1 MKLQTSIKPR
11 ASGTVTLAGLN
22 GVSYIF
28 EKDVDGALV
37 CDVDH
42 DATVAVALET
52 GNFFPSDEGDYQQA
66 LTMTSA
72 GADVDAG
79 ADADPG
85 DDGSDDEFPAGT
97 LPVEADTPP
106 KVGAKP
112 RKAK

>member
-72 GADVDAG
+72 GAD
-79 ADADPG
+79 ADPG
-85 DDGSDDEFPAGT
+85 GEGSDDEFPAGT
-97 LPVEADTPP
+97 LPVEAGTPP